1 MTDYGTLMLAELA
14 RAPHTPTSASDL
26 ATRTGI
32 GAATVS
38 KLLKSLARADLVTSH
53 RGSQGGYC
61 LARPAQDISAVSII
75 DAIEGP
81 VALTA
86 CASDDAQCDLEAVC
100 GVGSAWQQI
109 SASIRDGLDAIS
121 LDDMRRNHKLPQT
134 IPLRPM
140 FGARKSLSRQPAMQ
154 RDQ

>member
-1 MTDYGTLMLAELA
+1 MTDYGTLVLAELA
-14 RAPHTPTSASDL
+14 QAPEVPTSASDL
-26 ATRTGI
+26 AARTGI

-38 KLLKSLARADLVTSH
+38 KLLKSLARAQLVVSH
-53 RGSQGGYC
+53 RGSHGGYC
-61 LARPAQDISAVSII
+61 LAKPAEDISAVAII

-81 VALTA
+81 IALTA
-86 CASDDAQCDLEAVC
+86 CASDDTQCDLESIC

-109 SASIRDGLDAIS
+109 SASIRAGLGAIS
-121 LDDMRRNHKLPQT
+121 LNDMRRNKKLPDT

-140 FGARKSLSRQPAMQ
+140 FGARKTPLRQPAMQ